1 VRSNE
6 SVAVVEPLEL
16 VVLVQVITMVFEKPS
31 FANSF
36 VLTINEPSVVENVIT
51 AVVMVAEPASVNEKL
66 SGHPG

>member
-1 VRSNE
+1 
-6 SVAVVEPLEL
+6 
-16 VVLVQVITMVFEKPS
+16 MVFEKPS
-31 FANSF
+31 FAKSF